1 MLSTDA
7 PFPYPGSFAV
17 LADGQSWRVLRHNAD
32 GTITLTRT
40 VAAHERGASRGGNFL
55 RTVEQA
61 ELHDPASPAAL
72 RGEPERTLALR
83 LAYALRAQDE
93 VSVARTLDHAHRIVT
108 ERGLQLRLDQRLLNG
123 LLTDLGWKRGRGE
136 GGDVYRRIA
145 TPPRRVDLNSRQT
158 GKSKEEQAA

>member
-1 MLSTDA
+1 MLPQTNSSAAADA
-7 PFPYPGSFAV
+7 DTAFPFPGSFAV
-17 LADGQSWRVLRHNAD
+17 LADGQHWRVERLNAD
-32 GTITLTRT
+32 GTITL
-40 VAAHERGASRGGNFL
+40 AKPGKPGASNR

-145 TPPRRVDLNSRQT
+145 TPL
-158 GKSKEEQAA
+158 KKAEQAA